1 MTSRRS
7 NSSYRPSRRK
17 RRRISKETR
26 TSFVFSSAIHAVLIV
41 LIGIAGGKKLGE
53 DVKLTEISYIEERY
67 GMEVAKKVTV
77 APEKLPVL
85 RKEEPVKREGSLFA
99 KAKPEQKPPPGPI
112 MNADMASVPLPKPIA
127 RETNPFEAKRLESRR
142 RSASASIAPK
152 VEPDQV
158 LLSAGLSQPP
168 REMRIASEEVALNG
182 KVLVGRKSR
191 LPETVEFQVDEGDV
205 SLAGSAM
212 TLALPSGGVAEG
224 HPELVGGELL
234 AGREAYR
241 GDLPA
246 GHLVAKS
253 GRDRLLALAEIDV
266 GSSAPGVAGS
276 ELGTAALLEPTAGKG
291 LVSRGGS
298 DAISRGVLRPGPALR
313 QQEEPLAR
321 TMKPPSP
328 SRAEEAPA
336 EARRVEDEDGVS
348 MTLSGPILDRAIL
361 VSRSPSYP
369 EKATQRGWQGTVS
382 IYFTVRPDGTINKIL
397 TEKASTHQVL
407 DEAAGRCL
415 RDWRFSPVEGAA
427 DQWGVLTIVFR
438 LR

>member
-1 MTSRRS
+1 
-7 NSSYRPSRRK
+7 
-17 RRRISKETR
+17 
-26 TSFVFSSAIHAVLIV
+26 
-41 LIGIAGGKKLGE
+41 
-53 DVKLTEISYIEERY
+53 
-67 GMEVAKKVTV
+67 
-77 APEKLPVL
+77 
-85 RKEEPVKREGSLFA
+85 
-99 KAKPEQKPPPGPI
+99 